1 MLQLPTDK
9 EEIKL
14 AHRKQDC
21 TLCLLP
27 LKSRRVT
34 AALAGLK
41 SLQKHMGQQ
50 GPLWSLS
57 LSASSARTWCLTYF
71 IFPGSSVCLQK
82 KKRKFYTPV
91 STCWH
96 LQMFLCS
103 QKLHHFTLKLF
114 AGIYHFA
121 CHRFTFYLYLNY
133 MHSNTEVTSI

>member
-1 MLQLPTDK
+1 MLQLLTDK

-21 TLCLLP
+21 TLPSFSQIMQGYCCPGWIEIPAETHGAARSTVVPQSVSIFSEDMVSYVFYLPWLFCLP
-27 LKSRRVT
+27 T
-34 AALAGLK
+34 
-41 SLQKHMGQQ
+41 
-50 GPLWSLS
+50 
-57 LSASSARTWCLTYF
+57 
-71 IFPGSSVCLQK
+71 K
-82 KKRKFYTPV
+82 KKKKIYTPV

-103 QKLHHFTLKLF
+103 EKLHHFTLKLS